1 MIANIIFI
9 LVLLAAIIL
18 FSKNVR
24 IIVQNIKLGKGL
36 DIKDN
41 KSKRWK
47 TMFLV
52 AIGQSKM
59 TKRPIAGILHIMV
72 YVGFIIVNIEMLEIF
87 IDGITGS
94 HRIFSFLPF
103 YDVLV
108 SSFEIFAL
116 AVMAACIFFLIRR
129 NIIRVKRFHNT
140 EMTSWPRLDANII
153 LITEILL
160 MSAFLSMNTA
170 DQILQSLG
178 SAHYIETGSFLFS
191 SLLIPLFSGFSES
204 TLIFIERFG
213 WWFHIVGVFA
223 FLNYIPYSK
232 HFHVFLAFP
241 NVYYSKLK
249 ARTYI
254 SNMESVT
261 NEVKIAMGIIE
272 EDAASDEEIAAFG
285 AKDVRD
291 LSWKNLMDAYTC
303 TECGRCTAVCPA
315 NLTGK
320 KLSPRKIIMD
330 TRDRLETVGK
340 GVRKSGNEFTDNKSL
355 LGDYISAEEL
365 WACTTCNACT
375 YECPVNIDH
384 VSIIVD
390 LRRYIFMEESGAPS
404 PINAM
409 STNIENNGAP
419 WQYPAA
425 DRNNWAEEL
434 YINEDA

>member
-1 MIANIIFI
+1 MISNIIFI
-9 LVLLAAIIL
+9 LVLISAIVL
-18 FSKNVR
+18 FFINVR
-24 IIVQNIKLGKGL
+24 IIANNIKLGKDL
-36 DIKDN
+36 DISDN

-59 TKRPIAGILHIMV
+59 TKRPIAGVLHIMV
-72 YVGFIIVNIEMLEIF
+72 YVGFLIVNIEMLEIL
-87 IDGITGS
+87 IDGVTGS

-103 YDVLV
+103 YNTLV
-108 SSFEIFAL
+108 STFEIFAL
-116 AVMAACIFFLIRR
+116 AVISACIFFLFRR
-129 NIIRVKRFHNT
+129 NVIKVKRFHNP
-140 EMTSWPRLDANII
+140 EMNRWPKLDANII
-153 LITEILL
+153 LITEIVL
-160 MSAFLSMNTA
+160 MTAFLSMNTA

-178 SAHYIETGSFLFS
+178 NHHYTETGSFLLS
-191 SLLIPLFSGFSES
+191 SLFIPLFSGFSES
-204 TLIFIERFG
+204 TLILIERSG

-254 SNMESVT
+254 NNMESVT
-261 NEVKIAMGIIE
+261 TEVKIAMGIIE

-340 GVRKSGNEFTDNKSL
+340 NIRKSGKDFTDNKAL
-355 LGDYISAEEL
+355 LGDYISSEEL

-375 YECPVNIDH
+375 
-384 VSIIVD
+384 
-390 LRRYIFMEESGAPS
+390 
-404 PINAM
+404 
-409 STNIENNGAP
+409 
-419 WQYPAA
+419 
-425 DRNNWAEEL
+425 
-434 YINEDA
+434 

>member
-9 LVLLAAIIL
+9 LVFLSAILL
-18 FSKNVR
+18 FYKNVS
-24 IIVQNIKLGKGL
+24 IIAHNIKLGRDF

-47 TMFLV
+47 TMFWV

-72 YVGFIIVNIEMLEIF
+72 YVGFIIVNVEMLEIL
-87 IDGITGS
+87 IDGISGS
-94 HRIFSFLPF
+94 HRFFTFLPF
-103 YDVLV
+103 YNYLV
-108 SSFEIFAL
+108 SAFEVFAI
-116 AVMAACIFFLIRR
+116 AVITACIFFLIRR
-129 NIIRVKRFHNT
+129 NVLRVKRFHNS

-160 MSAFLSMNTA
+160 MSAFLSMNAA
-170 DQILQSLG
+170 DQVLQSLG
-178 SAHYIETGSFLFS
+178 NGHYVETGNFLIS
-191 SLLIPLFSGFSES
+191 GLLIPIFSGFSES
-204 TLIFIERFG
+204 SLIFIERFG

-241 NVYYSKLK
+241 NVYYTKLK

-254 SNMESVT
+254 NNMESVT

-272 EDAASDEEIAAFG
+272 EDAASEEEIATFG

-320 KLSPRKIIMD
+320 KLSPRKIVMD
-330 TRDRLETVGK
+330 TRDRLQELGK
-340 GVRKSGNEFTDNKSL
+340 GIRKNGNEFTDDISL
-355 LGDYISAEEL
+355 LGNYITAEEL

-375 YECPVNIDH
+375 YECPVNIDQ
-384 VSIIVD
+384 VAIILE
-390 LRRYIFMEESGAPS
+390 LRRYIFMEESAAPS
-404 PINAM
+404 PLNAM

-434 YINEDA
+434 YINE

>member
-1 MIANIIFI
+1 MITNIIFI
-9 LVLLAAIIL
+9 LVLLSAIVF
-18 FSKNVR
+18 FSINVR
-24 IIVQNIKLGKGL
+24 VIVQNIKLGKAL

-41 KSKRWK
+41 VAKRWK
-47 TMFLV
+47 TMFWV
-52 AIGQSKM
+52 ALGQSKM
-59 TKRPIAGILHIMV
+59 TKRPIAGVLHIMV
-72 YVGFIIVNIEMLEIF
+72 YVGFLIVNIEMLEIL
-87 IDGITGS
+87 IDGATGS
-94 HRIFSFLPF
+94 HRVFSFLPF
-103 YDVLV
+103 YSTLV
-108 SSFEIFAL
+108 SFFEVFAL
-116 AVMAACIFFLIRR
+116 MVMTACIFFLFRR
-129 NIIRVKRFHNT
+129 NIVKVKRFHNT
-140 EMTSWPRLDANII
+140 EMTSWPKLDANII
-153 LITEILL
+153 LTTEILL

-178 SAHYIETGSFLFS
+178 NIHYVETGSFLLS
-191 SLLIPLFSGFSES
+191 SMLIPLFSGLSES

-249 ARTYI
+249 PRTYI
-254 SNMESVT
+254 SNMESIT
-261 NEVKIAMGIIE
+261 NEVKIAMGLIE
-272 EDAASDEEIAAFG
+272 EPEVSDEEIAAFG
-285 AKDVRD
+285 AKDVKD

-330 TRDRLETVGK
+330 TRDRLEILGK
-340 GVRKSGNEFTDNKSL
+340 GIRKSGKEFTDDKSL
-355 LGDYISAEEL
+355 LGNYISAEEL

-384 VSIIVD
+384 VSIILD
-390 LRRYIFMEESGAPS
+390 LRRYIFMEESAAPS

-419 WQYPAA
+419 WQYSAA

-434 YINEDA
+434 YINE